1 MQKKKIKSDVKAKRG
16 AVIKIFNKNQWTKIK
31 ISPQTVNWKAKNAN
45 RKVFLVKFVWKM
57 GGQPNG
63 ALLLSLTTRIS
74 GGSGN
79 NHSRKLN
86 IETRSMQWIISIL
99 FFILIFN
106 TKQLNADNR
115 EELGEFFAC
124 ICFFYFNFE
133 SVLQNWQGNN
143 LHCYDH
149 CRSNDHSASVSINF
163 FLF

>member
-1 MQKKKIKSDVKAKRG
+1 M
-16 AVIKIFNKNQWTKIK
+16 NENQNF
-31 ISPQTVNWKAKNAN
+31 PQTVNWKAKHAN

-79 NHSRKLN
+79 NHSRKFN

-124 ICFFYFNFE
+124 ICYFYFNFE

-143 LHCYDH
+143 LHCYDAVLMTILLWFLLIT
-149 CRSNDHSASVSINF
+149 RKRYIERNLF
-163 FLF
+163 FETVRQSLR